1 MAIGERI
8 RYFRTVRG
16 MTQKYLG
23 LAVGFPEKT
32 ADVRIAQYETG
43 NRTPKAEITAELAKV
58 LMVSPAALDVPD
70 LDTGTGLMQ
79 TLFALEDIYG
89 LTVEEAD
96 GDVCLRVDRTKGA
109 DAGKLHD
116 MLAAWQA
123 VRKKLQAGTIDQTTY
138 DHWRHFY
145 PDDDLSARWVS
156 APSQEFSDWFTEA
169 LKEDG
174 DK

>member
-8 RYFRTVRG
+8 RYIRTMRG

-43 NRTPKAEITAELAKV
+43 NRTPKAEIMAEIARV
-58 LMVSPAALDVPD
+58 LMVSPAALEVPD
-70 LDTGTGLMQ
+70 IDTDTGLMQ
-79 TLFALEDIYG
+79 TLFALEDMYG

-109 DAGKLHD
+109 DAERLHE

-123 VRKKLQAGTIDQTTY
+123 ARKKLQDGTINQTTY

-145 PDDDLSARWVS
+145 PDGDLTEHWES
-156 APSQEFSDWFTEA
+156 APSQGFSDWLTEA
-169 LKEDG
+169 LKEEG
-174 DK
+174 N

>member
-8 RYFRTVRG
+8 RFIRTMRG

-43 NRTPKAEITAELAKV
+43 NRTPKAEITAEIARV
-58 LMVSPAALDVPD
+58 LMVSPAALEVPD
-70 LDTGTGLMQ
+70 IDTDTGLMQ
-79 TLFALEDIYG
+79 TLFALEDMYG

-109 DAGKLHD
+109 DAERLHD
-116 MLAAWQA
+116 MLASWQA
-123 VRKKLQAGTIDQTTY
+123 VRKKLQDGTINQTTY

-156 APSQEFSDWFTEA
+156 APSQEFSEWFTEA
-169 LKEDG
+169 LKENEN
-174 DK
+174 